1 MVAYDPTVAGNQ
13 LALQRQINRLA
24 IAPHGPASIG
34 PGEGHLRLTNGT
46 HDTGYLDF
54 EGMKVRYRGALQPLT
69 WLTETFATGIEG
81 HTTALAAHAGRLD
94 GHDARITKAQNDVIG
109 VHASV
114 GALNTRMGTAE
125 STLSSHDGRI
135 TKAQNDVIGVY
146 NTVVEHDGRIT
157 AARSAAST
165 AQSRADSAHSL
176 ASGRATQGQISDL
189 SGMISSLAGRM
200 STVEGRVSTIITFL
214 RSKYSDFPM

>member
-94 GHDARITKAQNDVIG
+94 GHDSAI
-109 VHASV
+109 ASH
-114 GALNTRMGTAE
+114 NTRINNAQSAANTANSRATTLE
-125 STLSSHDGRI
+125 GNIASHNTRINNAQDAANTANSRASTLEGNIASHNTRI
-135 TKAQNDVIGVY
+135 N
-146 NTVVEHDGRIT
+146 
-157 AARSAAST
+157 T
-165 AQSRADSAHSL
+165 AQSRADAAHAL

>member
-94 GHDARITKAQNDVIG
+94 GHDSAI
-109 VHASV
+109 ASH
-114 GALNTRMGTAE
+114 NTR
-125 STLSSHDGRI
+125 I
-135 TKAQNDVIGVY
+135 NNAQ
-146 NTVVEHDGRIT
+146 
-157 AARSAAST
+157 SAANT
-165 AQSRADSAHSL
+165 ANSRATTLEGNIASHNTRINNAQARADAAHAL

-200 STVEGRVSTIITFL
+200 STVEGRVSTIISFL